1 MNTIFPSGSDA
12 AVPTIEEHIKLA
24 DELAQAVLN
33 AWGFNAI
40 MGNTA
45 DFTAEFK
52 VLANKASAYKT
63 AEHVAD
69 GARKAKALA
78 GKMHS
83 QQNVDFSQL
92 DRLNEQAL
100 ADENAARESFAR
112 ACKQFSEE
120 NDSALV
126 ETQAA

>member
-1 MNTIFPSGSDA
+1 MNTIFPSGSNA

-78 GKMHS
+78 GKMRS
-83 QQNVDFSQL
+83 QQNVDYSQL
-92 DRLNEQAL
+92 DRLNEQAV

-120 NDSALV
+120 NESAFV
-126 ETQAA
+126 GTQAA

>member
-24 DELAQAVLN
+24 DELAQIVLN

-40 MGNTA
+40 VGNTA

-78 GKMHS
+78 GKMRS
-83 QQNVDFSQL
+83 QQNVDYSQL
-92 DRLNEQAL
+92 DRLNEQAV
-100 ADENAARESFAR
+100 ADENSARESFAR

-120 NDSALV
+120 NGSAFV
-126 ETQAA
+126 GTQAA